1 VVTMILMFI
10 GGSPGSTAGG
20 VKTTSIAL
28 MFITLYSI
36 LTGKKDVNCFKR
48 NIPFQT
54 LKQASSVFFIGI
66 LIVLLMFMI
75 LLAAEPNVPMERL
88 LFEVFSAYSTVGL
101 TCDLT
106 PHLSSISKSA
116 LIICMF
122 TGRVGPLTIAY
133 VITRKER
140 KELENKGQ
148 FKLPEGNILIG

>member
-1 VVTMILMFI
+1 
-10 GGSPGSTAGG
+10 
-20 VKTTSIAL
+20 
-28 MFITLYSI
+28 
-36 LTGKKDVNCFKR
+36 
-48 NIPFQT
+48 
-54 LKQASSVFFIGI
+54 
-66 LIVLLMFMI
+66 
-75 LLAAEPNVPMERL
+75 
-88 LFEVFSAYSTVGL
+88 FSAYSTVGL